1 VGKTDLRFDNQ
12 LCDLSKQRERPK
24 DRADADVAVTEKIVV
39 GEMGKQKSP
48 LPSTYGPWYF
58 LIYFSC

>member
-48 LPSTYGPWYF
+48 LPST
-58 LIYFSC
+58 